1 MSVEQQFCDI
11 VLVIPMGFMRFAK
24 GHGMRTNHHQFVA
37 FAYVVRQGS
46 FSAAAARMGVT
57 QSTVTQHVGNL
68 EKAVGT
74 LLLRRG
80 RDGVELTPAGQ
91 EFYDLADRMVALE
104 ADLSE
109 RLEGFNAMKRGR
121 LNVIGNAPQPALRLI
136 ATCLRRFPDIKV
148 SFSLHDWSTAT
159 QMIRNRLADVGLI
172 TDAPESDIWERI
184 HIASA
189 KYVLYCPLGHRL
201 SGTDGVSLKD
211 LETETVIVPK
221 KRSLTRRVLEDA
233 CRTHR
238 IALQR
243 IVTMTTFPLMYEAV
257 LQGVGVAVFLQ
268 DSSLIKKAVA
278 EIPIQELDR
287 QHETYLIATK
297 DRVRLRLVRELINCL
312 D

>member
-1 MSVEQQFCDI
+1 MVC
-11 VLVIPMGFMRFAK
+11 VK
-24 GHGMRTNHHQFVA
+24 GDGMRPNHHQFVA
-37 FAYVVRQGS
+37 FAYVVREGS

-57 QSTVTQHVGNL
+57 QSTVTQHIGNL
-68 EKAVGT
+68 EKAAGT

-91 EFYDLADRMVALE
+91 EFYDLADRMAALE
-104 ADLSE
+104 AEVSE
-109 RLEGFNAMKRGR
+109 RLEGFNAMRSGR

-136 ATCLRRFPDIKV
+136 AAFLRRFPDIEV
-148 SFSLHDWSTAT
+148 SFSLYDWSTAT
-159 QMIRNRLADVGLI
+159 QMIRNRLADIALI
-172 TDAPESDIWERI
+172 TDPPASEIWERI
-184 HIASA
+184 PIESVD
-189 KYVLYCPLGHRL
+189 YVLYCPLAHPL
-201 SGTDGVSLKD
+201 SGRDSVSLRD
-211 LETETVIVPK
+211 LEVETVIVPEK
-221 KRSLTRRVLEDA
+221 GSLTRRVLEDA

-257 LQGVGVAVFLQ
+257 LQGVGVAVFLR
-268 DSSLIKKAVA
+268 DSSLIKNAAV

-297 DRVRLRLVRELINCL
+297 DRVRLKLVREFINCL